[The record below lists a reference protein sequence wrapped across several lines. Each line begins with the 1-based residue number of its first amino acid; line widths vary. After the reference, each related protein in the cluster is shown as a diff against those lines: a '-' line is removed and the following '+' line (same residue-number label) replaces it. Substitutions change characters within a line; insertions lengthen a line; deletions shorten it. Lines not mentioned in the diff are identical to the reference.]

1 MARRLL
7 KKKILLAI
15 PTFQD
20 PHIPGRKDGFGPI
33 LQALQKGN
41 FDEVILFGLQIW
53 RLNTFL
59 TEQFILKNYP
69 NVTVKRHIL
78 PLQDLSC
85 YKDIF
90 YQLKTKLEEY
100 ETYLQE
106 NSEEP
111 VFLLPASIYEYLFD
125 CWLLLSTSLNMKTR
139 ICQIASHY
147 ALEGIPSNDID
158 WLNESPKEF
167 RDSRSE
173 EVQTICQYLSK
184 NQIYFLEKIFEKH
197 QNFCIITENSNIH
210 QSLLQFFSRSAR
222 VNNLNYL
229 NITCTQIPSE
239 IANEILFGYQ
249 KQIENNKILKRKGL
263 LKKFNKGLISLENIN
278 ILSKEIKDKI
288 QTFITHQKHS
298 RFISICHNIKDLPSI
313 IPYFSLPQN

>member
-20 PHIPGRKDGFGPI
+20 PHVPGRKDGFGPI

-41 FDEVILFGLQIW
+41 FDEVILFGLQMW

-59 TEQFILKNYP
+59 TEQFISKNYP
-69 NVTVKRHIL
+69 NITVKRHIL

-100 ETYLQE
+100 EFYLQK

-111 VFLLPASIYEYLFD
+111 VFLLPSSIYEYLFD

-147 ALEGIPSNDID
+147 ALEGTPSSDID
-158 WLNESPKEF
+158 WLSEPPKEF
-167 RDSRSE
+167 HDSHTE
-173 EVQTICQYLSK
+173 AQIICQYLSK
-184 NQIYFLEKIFEKH
+184 NQIHFLEKISEKH

-210 QSLLQFFSRSAR
+210 QSIAQFFSQLAR
-222 VNNLNYL
+222 TKNLNYL
-229 NITCTQIPSE
+229 NIACPQIPSE

-249 KQIENNKILKRKGL
+249 KQIENDKILKRKGL

-278 ILSKEIKDKI
+278 ILSNEINKKI
-288 QTFITHQKHS
+288 QTFIMHQKHS
-298 RFISICHNIKDLPSI
+298 RFISICPTIKDLSSA
-313 IPYFSLPQN
+313 IPYFPLPLN